1 MVLAFLPSWMLGPLV
16 FLLFVGN
23 TVLWSVPLYFLA
35 LLKVILPFRGWRR
48 AWTLAITSIAE
59 TWTTFNNWG
68 LSLTQRIHWDVR
80 GVEGL
85 TRKGWYLVSCNHR
98 SWVDIVVLQRIF
110 NRRIPFP
117 KFFLKRSLA
126 WVPLLG
132 GAWWA
137 LDYPF
142 MRRYSRSYLERHPEK
157 RGKDLETT
165 RKACE
170 RFAGVP
176 VTILNFLEGTRFS
189 RTKHALQK
197 SPYRHLLRPKAGG
210 LAFVLAAM
218 GDRMRQLLDVTIVY
232 PKESPTLWDLLSGKL
247 RKIVVHVE
255 RLEIPEEFSR
265 GDYLEDPVLRERF
278 QEWVRD
284 LWARK
289 DALIE
294 RLRQEAGLLPAAPQP
309 A

>member
-1 MVLAFLPSWMLGPLV
+1 MVLAFLPSWLLGPLV

-23 TVLWSVPLYFLA
+23 TVLWSLPLYIMA
-35 LLKVILPFRGWRR
+35 LFKILLPFRGWRR
-48 AWTLAITSIAE
+48 AWTRAITAIAE

-189 RTKHALQK
+189 RAKHALQE

-218 GDRMRQLLDVTIVY
+218 GDRMRHLLDVTIVY

-265 GDYLEDPVLRERF
+265 GDYLDDPVLRERF
-278 QEWVRD
+278 QEWVRE

-294 RLRQEAGLLPAAPQP
+294 RLRQEAGFLSAPPQP

>member
-1 MVLAFLPSWMLGPLV
+1 MVLAFLPSWLLGPLV

-23 TVLWSVPLYFLA
+23 TVLWSLPLYFLA
-35 LLKVILPFRGWRR
+35 ACKVLLPFRGWRR
-48 AWTLAITSIAE
+48 AWTRAITAIAE

-176 VTILNFLEGTRFS
+176 VTILNFLEGTRFT
-189 RTKHALQK
+189 RAKHALQE

-218 GDRMRQLLDVTIVY
+218 GDRMRHLLDVTIVY

-247 RKIVVHVE
+247 RKVVVHVE

-265 GDYLEDPVLRERF
+265 GDYMEDPVLRERF
-278 QEWVRD
+278 QEWVRE

-294 RLRQEAGLLPAAPQP
+294 RLRQEAGLLSAPPQP